1 MIAIKIFGKIKT
13 CSPLLLSKHQK
24 GGNSMDEDKEFREL
38 FRRLVDCYE
47 IDPDTADEILRQ
59 ILQILFPEE
68 TETNFERDEDE
79 Q

>member
-1 MIAIKIFGKIKT
+1 MSNIKT
-13 CSPLLLSKHQK
+13 KTDSALSMYQE
-24 GGNSMDEDKEFREL
+24 GGNSMDEEFREL
-38 FRRLVDCYE
+38 FRILVDCYE

-68 TETNFERDEDE
+68 TEINFERDEDE